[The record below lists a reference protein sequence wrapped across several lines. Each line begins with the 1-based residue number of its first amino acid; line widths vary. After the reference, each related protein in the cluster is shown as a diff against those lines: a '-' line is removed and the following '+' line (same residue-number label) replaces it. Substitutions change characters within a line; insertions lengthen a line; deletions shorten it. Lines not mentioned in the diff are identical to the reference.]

1 MTNYIA
7 RSEDDGYH
15 IEVNTE
21 NPRLYQLVQNLVRV
35 VMDSEEVMSDA
46 EPE

>member
-15 IEVNTE
+15 IEVNTD
-21 NPRLYQLVQNLVRV
+21 NPQLYRLVQDAVRM
-35 VMDSEEVMSDA
+35 VMDSEEVMTDA

>member
-21 NPRLYQLVQNLVRV
+21 NPRLYQLVQNLVRM
-35 VMDSEEVMSDA
+35 VMDSEEVTTDA

>member
-7 RSEDDGYH
+7 RSSEEGYH

-21 NPRLYQLVQNLVRV
+21 NPRLYQLIQNMVRM
-35 VMDSEEVMSDA
+35 VMDAEEKDRK
-46 EPE
+46 E